1 MPTNATNRR
10 EQLRRQQEAAAKQR
24 RRGREQRGARH
35 AHAACCQTLATHHGD
50 IAIAALVAGMGAWGG
65 QCGAGEPGFGRFMP
79 GFYAQIIQPDLA
91 CCVPPGSGEQAG
103 LEGEQAQRVAW
114 RGRALAEEVV
124 RVGCGIGRKACS
136 KLAGVCVQ
144 PAGQVHGQHGGR
156 AVVQGLQA
164 GLEGIEC
171 VELLQI
177 HIDET
182 LRYLASRTKP
192 DGTVEI
198 DGYPIRRGTTVVID
212 ESTAL
217 LWVHGASRALQ
228 PNRTYYQGKRRIP
241 APLVL
246 TRHAGTSDLMT
257 LAEEILGLSKMNFNS
272 FDLYG
277 QLPATI
283 ETSRRVAR
291 IGALLD
297 RYSERSYD
305 YRLFM

>member
-1 MPTNATNRR
+1 MW
-10 EQLRRQQEAAAKQR
+10 
-24 RRGREQRGARH
+24 
-35 AHAACCQTLATHHGD
+35 
-50 IAIAALVAGMGAWGG
+50 I
-65 QCGAGEPGFGRFMP
+65 
-79 GFYAQIIQPDLA
+79 
-91 CCVPPGSGEQAG
+91 
-103 LEGEQAQRVAW
+103 
-114 RGRALAEEVV
+114 
-124 RVGCGIGRKACS
+124 
-136 KLAGVCVQ
+136 
-144 PAGQVHGQHGGR
+144 
-156 AVVQGLQA
+156 
-164 GLEGIEC
+164 
-171 VELLQI
+171 
-177 HIDET
+177 
-182 LRYLASRTKP
+182 
-192 DGTVEI
+192 
-198 DGYPIRRGTTVVID
+198 YPIRRGTTVVID